1 MNRKLTITLEKQLK
15 LYSNLKFE
23 EKGLTSLKPGTTVT
37 FEETGKIHT
46 DEEGKDRKV
55 LRLRKNTRNYY
66 TLDSLIE

>member
-1 MNRKLTITLEKQLK
+1 MNRKLTVTLEEPVK
-15 LYSNLKFE
+15 LYASLKFE

-46 DEEGKDRKV
+46 NVEGKDCKV

-66 TLDSLIE
+66 LLEEV